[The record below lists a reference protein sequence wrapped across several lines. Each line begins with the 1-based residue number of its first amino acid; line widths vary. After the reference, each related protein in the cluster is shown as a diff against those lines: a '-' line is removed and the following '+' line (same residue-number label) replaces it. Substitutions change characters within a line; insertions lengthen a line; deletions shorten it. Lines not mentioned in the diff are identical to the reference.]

1 MRTAAQEGWQRL
13 QNGELLNVAEAAGFD
28 VLITT
33 DKNLRYQQNLTGRDI
48 AIVVLSQQQ
57 WPRLQAYID
66 LVVAAVNAAAPSTY
80 TEVDIPFDY
89 PF

>member
-33 DKNLRYQQNLTGRDI
+33 DKNLRYQLNLTGRHI
-48 AIVVLSQQQ
+48 AIIVLSQHQ
-57 WPRLQAYID
+57 WPRLQAHID
-66 LVVAAVNAAAPSTY
+66 LVVAAVNAAALGTY
-80 TEVDIPFDY
+80 TEVDIPFD
-89 PF
+89 